1 MNIPNRL
8 TMARMFLIPVYVAL
22 VFIEVGTFK
31 YFNDFLAVVVFGVAA
46 FTDFLDGKLAR
57 KWNMVTD
64 FGKLF
69 DSAADKLL
77 CGSALIL
84 LVYVFPFVV
93 FRLFAGEA
101 ALAFIITLTVFV
113 VLIICRELFM
123 TAFRSVA
130 ASRNIIIA
138 ADMPGKIK
146 AAAQMFGIVV
156 IMAAPDF
163 MQIGLARAS
172 DALVTVSQV
181 LFIIGFALLALGA
194 IMAVVSCVL
203 YIVKYPGVLSEK
215 AERISETKPS
225 DESSEEKK

>member
-1 MNIPNRL
+1 MNIPNKL
-8 TMARMFLIPVYVAL
+8 TMARMLLIPVYVAL
-22 VFIEVGTFK
+22 VFIEVDTFA
-31 YFNDFLAVVVFGVAA
+31 YFNDFLAVLIFGIAA

-84 LVYVFPFVV
+84 LIYVFSVV
-93 FRLFAGEA
+93 CPLTFISETP
-101 ALAFIITLTVFV
+101 AFLTILTLFV
-113 VLIICRELFM
+113 VLIICREMFM

-156 IMAAPDF
+156 IMLAPDLYA
-163 MQIGLARAS
+163 IGES
-172 DALVTVSQV
+172 NGIDGLVTAAKITF
-181 LFIIGFALLALGA
+181 LAGFALLALGA
-194 IMAVVSCVL
+194 VMAVISCVL
-203 YIVKYPGVLSEK
+203 YVIKYPGVMSEK
-215 AERISETKPS
+215 APEIQVP
-225 DESSEEKK
+225 EEDNFKEN

>member
-1 MNIPNRL
+1 MNIPNKL
-8 TMARMFLIPVYVAL
+8 TMARMLLIPVYVAL
-22 VFIEVGTFK
+22 VFIEVYTFA
-31 YFNDFLAVVVFGVAA
+31 YFNDFLAVLIFGIAA

-84 LVYVFPFVV
+84 LIYVFSVV
-93 FRLFAGEA
+93 CPLTFISETP
-101 ALAFIITLTVFV
+101 AFLIILTLFV
-113 VLIICRELFM
+113 VLIICREMFM

-156 IMAAPDF
+156 IMLAPDLYA
-163 MQIGLARAS
+163 IGES
-172 DALVTVSQV
+172 NGIDGLVTAAKITF
-181 LFIIGFALLALGA
+181 LAGFALLALGA
-194 IMAVVSCVL
+194 VMAVISCVL
-203 YIVKYPGVLSEK
+203 YVIKYPGVMSEK
-215 AERISETKPS
+215 APEIQVP
-225 DESSEEKK
+225 EEDNFKEN

>member
-1 MNIPNRL
+1 MNIPNKL
-8 TMARMFLIPVYVAL
+8 TMARMLLIPVYVAL
-22 VFIEVGTFK
+22 VFIEVDTFA
-31 YFNDFLAVVVFGVAA
+31 YFNDFLAVLIFGIAA

-84 LVYVFPFVV
+84 LIYVFSVV
-93 FRLFAGEA
+93 CPLTFISETP
-101 ALAFIITLTVFV
+101 AFLIILTLFV
-113 VLIICRELFM
+113 VLIICREMFI

-156 IMAAPDF
+156 IMLAPDLYA
-163 MQIGLARAS
+163 IGES
-172 DALVTVSQV
+172 NGIDGLVTAAKITF
-181 LFIIGFALLALGA
+181 LAGFALLALGA
-194 IMAVVSCVL
+194 VMAVISCVL
-203 YIVKYPGVLSEK
+203 YVIKYPGVMSEK
-215 AERISETKPS
+215 APEIQVP
-225 DESSEEKK
+225 EEDNFKEN

>member
-1 MNIPNRL
+1 MNIPNKL
-8 TMARMFLIPVYVAL
+8 TMARMLLIPVYVAL
-22 VFIEVGTFK
+22 VFIEVDIFA
-31 YFNDFLAVVVFGVAA
+31 YFNDFLAVLIFGIAA

-84 LVYVFPFVV
+84 LIYVFSVV
-93 FRLFAGEA
+93 CPLTFISET
-101 ALAFIITLTVFV
+101 LAFLIILTLFV
-113 VLIICRELFM
+113 VLIICREMFM

-156 IMAAPDF
+156 IMLAPDLYA
-163 MQIGLARAS
+163 IGES
-172 DALVTVSQV
+172 NGIDGLVTAAKITF
-181 LFIIGFALLALGA
+181 LAGFALLALGA
-194 IMAVVSCVL
+194 VMAVISCVL
-203 YIVKYPGVLSEK
+203 YVIKYPGVMSEK
-215 AERISETKPS
+215 APEIQVP
-225 DESSEEKK
+225 EEDNFKEN

>member
-1 MNIPNRL
+1 MNIPNKL
-8 TMARMFLIPVYVAL
+8 TMARMLLIPVYVAL
-22 VFIEVGTFK
+22 VFIEVDTFA
-31 YFNDFLAVVVFGVAA
+31 YFNDFLAVLIFGIAA

-84 LVYVFPFVV
+84 LIYVFSVV
-93 FRLFAGEA
+93 CPLTFISETP
-101 ALAFIITLTVFV
+101 AFLIILTLFV
-113 VLIICRELFM
+113 VLIICREMFI

-156 IMAAPDF
+156 IMLAPDLYA
-163 MQIGLARAS
+163 IGES
-172 DALVTVSQV
+172 NGIDGLVTAAKITF
-181 LFIIGFALLALGA
+181 LAGFALLALGA
-194 IMAVVSCVL
+194 VMAVISCVL
-203 YIVKYPGVLSEK
+203 YVIKYPGVMTEK
-215 AERISETKPS
+215 APEIQVP
-225 DESSEEKK
+225 EEDNFKEN

>member
-1 MNIPNRL
+1 MNIPNKL
-8 TMARMFLIPVYVAL
+8 TMARMLLIPVYVAL
-22 VFIEVGTFK
+22 VFIEVDTFA
-31 YFNDFLAVVVFGVAA
+31 YFNDFLAVLIFGIAA

-77 CGSALIL
+77 CGSALML
-84 LVYVFPFVV
+84 LIYVFSVV
-93 FRLFAGEA
+93 CPLTFISETP
-101 ALAFIITLTVFV
+101 AFLIILTLFV
-113 VLIICRELFM
+113 VLIICREMFM

-156 IMAAPDF
+156 IMLAPDLYA
-163 MQIGLARAS
+163 IGES
-172 DALVTVSQV
+172 NGIDGLVTAAKITF
-181 LFIIGFALLALGA
+181 LAGFALLALGA
-194 IMAVVSCVL
+194 VMAVISCVL
-203 YIVKYPGVLSEK
+203 YVIKYPGVMSEK
-215 AERISETKPS
+215 APEIQVP
-225 DESSEEKK
+225 EEDNFKEN

>member
-1 MNIPNRL
+1 MNIPNKL
-8 TMARMFLIPVYVAL
+8 TMARMLLIPVYVAL
-22 VFIEVGTFK
+22 VFIEVDTFA
-31 YFNDFLAVVVFGVAA
+31 YFNDFLAVLIFGIAA

-84 LVYVFPFVV
+84 LIYVCSVV
-93 FRLFAGEA
+93 CPLTFISETP
-101 ALAFIITLTVFV
+101 AFLIILTLFV
-113 VLIICRELFM
+113 VLIICREMFM

-156 IMAAPDF
+156 IMLAPDLYA
-163 MQIGLARAS
+163 IGES
-172 DALVTVSQV
+172 NGIDGLVTAAKITF
-181 LFIIGFALLALGA
+181 LAGFALLALGA
-194 IMAVVSCVL
+194 VMAVISCVL
-203 YIVKYPGVLSEK
+203 YVIKYPGVMSEK
-215 AERISETKPS
+215 APEIQVP
-225 DESSEEKK
+225 EEDNFKEN

>member
-8 TMARMFLIPVYVAL
+8 TMVRMFLIPVYVAL

-84 LVYVFPFVV
+84 LIYVFAAVCGA
-93 FRLFAGEA
+93 LFAETVS
-101 ALAFIITLTVFV
+101 LAFLIALSVIT

-130 ASRNIIIA
+130 ASRNIIVA

-146 AAAQMFGIVV
+146 AVAQMFGIVV
-156 IMAAPDF
+156 IMLAPDLW
-163 MQIGLARAS
+163 QIGT
-172 DALVTVSQV
+172 DKGIDGLVIAAQV
-181 LFIIGFALLALGA
+181 VFITGFALLALGA
-194 IMAVVSCVL
+194 VMAVISCIL
-203 YIVKYPGVLSEK
+203 YIVKYPGVMSESAPAAQK
-215 AERISETKPS
+215 DAPA
-225 DESSEEKK
+225 DGEEK

>member
-8 TMARMFLIPVYVAL
+8 TMARMLLIPVYVVL
-22 VFIEVGTFK
+22 VFLEVGAFA
-31 YFNDFLAVVVFGVAA
+31 YFNDFLAVLVFGVAA
-46 FTDFLDGKLAR
+46 LTDFLDGKLAR

-84 LVYVFPFVV
+84 LVYVFAAVCT
-93 FRLFAGEA
+93 LFSAGA
-101 ALAFIITLTVFV
+101 SLALLITLTVFV
-113 VLIICRELFM
+113 VLIICREMFM

-156 IMAAPDF
+156 IMLAPDF
-163 MQIGLARAS
+163 YAIGTAKDIAG
-172 DALVTVSQV
+172 LVTVSQV
-181 LFIIGFALLALGA
+181 TFIAGFALIALGA
-194 IMAVVSCVL
+194 VMAVVSCIL
-203 YIVKYPGVLSEK
+203 YMVKYPGVMSEN
-215 AERISETKPS
+215 AS
-225 DESSEEKK
+225 DKTDGIEENK

>member
-1 MNIPNRL
+1 MNIPNKL
-8 TMARMFLIPVYVAL
+8 TMARMLLIPVYVAL
-22 VFIEVGTFK
+22 VFIEVDTFA
-31 YFNDFLAVVVFGVAA
+31 YFNDFLAVLIFGIAA

-84 LVYVFPFVV
+84 LIYVFSVV
-93 FRLFAGEA
+93 CPLTFISETP
-101 ALAFIITLTVFV
+101 AFLIILTLFV
-113 VLIICRELFM
+113 VLIICREMFM

-156 IMAAPDF
+156 IMLAPDLYA
-163 MQIGLARAS
+163 IGES
-172 DALVTVSQV
+172 NGIDGLVTAAKITF
-181 LFIIGFALLALGA
+181 LAGFALLALGA
-194 IMAVVSCVL
+194 VMAVISCVL
-203 YIVKYPGVLSEK
+203 YVIKYPGVMSEK
-215 AERISETKPS
+215 APGIQVP
-225 DESSEEKK
+225 EEDNFKEN

>member
-1 MNIPNRL
+1 MNIPNKL
-8 TMARMFLIPVYVAL
+8 TMARMLLIPVYVAL
-22 VFIEVGTFK
+22 VFIEVDIFA
-31 YFNDFLAVVVFGVAA
+31 YFNDFLAVLIFGIAA

-84 LVYVFPFVV
+84 LIYVFSVV
-93 FRLFAGEA
+93 CPLTFISETP
-101 ALAFIITLTVFV
+101 AFLIILTLFV
-113 VLIICRELFM
+113 VLIICREMFM

-156 IMAAPDF
+156 IMLAPDLYA
-163 MQIGLARAS
+163 IAESNGI
-172 DALVTVSQV
+172 DGLVTAAKITF
-181 LFIIGFALLALGA
+181 LAGFALLALGA
-194 IMAVVSCVL
+194 VMAVISCVL
-203 YIVKYPGVLSEK
+203 YVIKYPGVMSEK
-215 AERISETKPS
+215 APEIQVP
-225 DESSEEKK
+225 EEDNFKEN

>member
-1 MNIPNRL
+1 MNIPNKL
-8 TMARMFLIPVYVAL
+8 TMARMLLIPVYVAL
-22 VFIEVGTFK
+22 VFIEVDTFA
-31 YFNDFLAVVVFGVAA
+31 YFNDFLAVLIFGIAA

-84 LVYVFPFVV
+84 LIYVFSVV
-93 FRLFAGEA
+93 CPLTFISETP
-101 ALAFIITLTVFV
+101 AFLIILTLFV
-113 VLIICRELFM
+113 VLIICREMFM

-156 IMAAPDF
+156 IMLAPDLYA
-163 MQIGLARAS
+163 IGEANGI
-172 DALVTVSQV
+172 DGLVTAAKITF
-181 LFIIGFALLALGA
+181 LAGFALLALGA
-194 IMAVVSCVL
+194 VMAVISCVL
-203 YIVKYPGVLSEK
+203 YVIKYPGVMSEK
-215 AERISETKPS
+215 APEIQVP
-225 DESSEEKK
+225 EEDNFKEN

>member
-1 MNIPNRL
+1 MNIPNKL
-8 TMARMFLIPVYVAL
+8 TMARMLLIPVYVAL
-22 VFIEVGTFK
+22 VFIEVDTFA
-31 YFNDFLAVVVFGVAA
+31 YFNDFLAVLIFGIAA

-84 LVYVFPFVV
+84 LIYVFSVV
-93 FRLFAGEA
+93 CPLTFISETP
-101 ALAFIITLTVFV
+101 AFLTILTLFV
-113 VLIICRELFM
+113 VLIICREMFM

-156 IMAAPDF
+156 IMLAPDLYA
-163 MQIGLARAS
+163 IGES
-172 DALVTVSQV
+172 NGIDGLVTAAKITF
-181 LFIIGFALLALGA
+181 LAGFVLLALGA
-194 IMAVVSCVL
+194 VMAVISCVL
-203 YIVKYPGVLSEK
+203 YVIKYPGVMSEK
-215 AERISETKPS
+215 APEIQVP
-225 DESSEEKK
+225 EEDNFKEN

>member
-1 MNIPNRL
+1 MNIPNKL
-8 TMARMFLIPVYVAL
+8 TMARMLLIPVYVAL
-22 VFIEVGTFK
+22 VFIEVDTFA
-31 YFNDFLAVVVFGVAA
+31 YFNDFLAVLIFGIAA

-84 LVYVFPFVV
+84 LIYVFSVV
-93 FRLFAGEA
+93 CPLTFISETP
-101 ALAFIITLTVFV
+101 AFLIILTLFV
-113 VLIICRELFM
+113 VLIICREMFM

-156 IMAAPDF
+156 IMLAPDLYA
-163 MQIGLARAS
+163 IGES
-172 DALVTVSQV
+172 NGIDGLVTAAKITF
-181 LFIIGFALLALGA
+181 LAGFALLALGA
-194 IMAVVSCVL
+194 VMAVISCVL
-203 YIVKYPGVLSEK
+203 YVIKYPGVMSEK
-215 AERISETKPS
+215 APDIQVP
-225 DESSEEKK
+225 EEDNFKEN

>member
-1 MNIPNRL
+1 MNIPNKL
-8 TMARMFLIPVYVAL
+8 TMARMLLIPVYVAL
-22 VFIEVGTFK
+22 VFIEVDTFA
-31 YFNDFLAVVVFGVAA
+31 YFNDFLAVLIFGIAA

-84 LVYVFPFVV
+84 LIYVFSVV
-93 FRLFAGEA
+93 CPLTFISETP
-101 ALAFIITLTVFV
+101 AFLIILTLFV
-113 VLIICRELFM
+113 VLIICREMFM

-156 IMAAPDF
+156 IMLAPDLYA
-163 MQIGLARAS
+163 IGES
-172 DALVTVSQV
+172 NGIDGLVTAAKITF
-181 LFIIGFALLALGA
+181 LAGFALLALGA
-194 IMAVVSCVL
+194 VMAVISCVL
-203 YIVKYPGVLSEK
+203 YVIKYPGVMSEK
-215 AERISETKPS
+215 APEIQVP
-225 DESSEEKK
+225 EEDNFKEN

>member
-1 MNIPNRL
+1 MNIPNKL
-8 TMARMFLIPVYVAL
+8 TMARMLLIPVYVAL
-22 VFIEVGTFK
+22 VFIEVDTFA
-31 YFNDFLAVVVFGVAA
+31 YFNDFLAVLIFGIAA

-84 LVYVFPFVV
+84 LIYVFSVV
-93 FRLFAGEA
+93 CPLTFISETP
-101 ALAFIITLTVFV
+101 AFLIILTLFV
-113 VLIICRELFM
+113 VLIICREMFM

-156 IMAAPDF
+156 IMLAPDLYA
-163 MQIGLARAS
+163 IGES
-172 DALVTVSQV
+172 NGIDGLVTAAKITF
-181 LFIIGFALLALGA
+181 LAGFALLALGA
-194 IMAVVSCVL
+194 VMAVISCVL
-203 YIVKYPGVLSEK
+203 YVIKYPGVMSEK
-215 AERISETKPS
+215 APEIQVP
-225 DESSEEKK
+225 EENNFKEN

>member
-1 MNIPNRL
+1 MNIPNKL
-8 TMARMFLIPVYVAL
+8 TMARMLLIPVYVAL
-22 VFIEVGTFK
+22 VFIEVDTFA
-31 YFNDFLAVVVFGVAA
+31 YFNDFLAVLIFGIAA

-84 LVYVFPFVV
+84 LIYVFSVV
-93 FRLFAGEA
+93 CPLTFISETP
-101 ALAFIITLTVFV
+101 AFLIILTLFV
-113 VLIICRELFM
+113 VLIICREMFM

-156 IMAAPDF
+156 IMLAPDLYA
-163 MQIGLARAS
+163 IGES
-172 DALVTVSQV
+172 NGIDGLVTAAK
-181 LFIIGFALLALGA
+181 IIFLAGFALLALGA
-194 IMAVVSCVL
+194 VMAVISCVL
-203 YIVKYPGVLSEK
+203 YVIKYPGVMSEK
-215 AERISETKPS
+215 APEIQVP
-225 DESSEEKK
+225 EEDNFKEN

>member
-1 MNIPNRL
+1 MNIPNKL
-8 TMARMFLIPVYVAL
+8 TMARMLLIPVYVAL
-22 VFIEVGTFK
+22 VFIEVDTFA
-31 YFNDFLAVVVFGVAA
+31 YFNDFLAVLIFGIAA

-84 LVYVFPFVV
+84 LIYVFSVV
-93 FRLFAGEA
+93 CPLTFISETP
-101 ALAFIITLTVFV
+101 AFLIILTLFV
-113 VLIICRELFM
+113 VLIICREMFM

-146 AAAQMFGIVV
+146 ATAQMFGIVV
-156 IMAAPDF
+156 IMLAPDLYA
-163 MQIGLARAS
+163 IGES
-172 DALVTVSQV
+172 NGIDGLVTAAKITF
-181 LFIIGFALLALGA
+181 LAGFALLALGA
-194 IMAVVSCVL
+194 VMAVISCVL
-203 YIVKYPGVLSEK
+203 YVIKYPGVMSEK
-215 AERISETKPS
+215 APEIQVP
-225 DESSEEKK
+225 EEDNFKEN

>member
-1 MNIPNRL
+1 MNIPNKL
-8 TMARMFLIPVYVAL
+8 TMARMLLIPVYVAL
-22 VFIEVGTFK
+22 VFIEVDTFA
-31 YFNDFLAVVVFGVAA
+31 YFNDFLAVLIFGIAA

-84 LVYVFPFVV
+84 LIYVFSVV
-93 FRLFAGEA
+93 CPLTFISETP
-101 ALAFIITLTVFV
+101 AFLIILTLFV
-113 VLIICRELFM
+113 VLIICREMFM

-156 IMAAPDF
+156 IMLAPDLYA
-163 MQIGLARAS
+163 IGES
-172 DALVTVSQV
+172 NGIDGLVTAAKITF
-181 LFIIGFALLALGA
+181 LAGFALLALGA
-194 IMAVVSCVL
+194 VMAVISCVL
-203 YIVKYPGVLSEK
+203 YVIKYPGVMSEK
-215 AERISETKPS
+215 APDIQVP
-225 DESSEEKK
+225 EEDNYKEN

>member
-1 MNIPNRL
+1 MNIPNKL
-8 TMARMFLIPVYVAL
+8 TMARMLLIPVYVAL
-22 VFIEVGTFK
+22 VFIEVDIFA
-31 YFNDFLAVVVFGVAA
+31 YFNDFLAVLIFGIAA

-84 LVYVFPFVV
+84 LIYVFSVV
-93 FRLFAGEA
+93 CPLTFISETP
-101 ALAFIITLTVFV
+101 AFLIILTLFV
-113 VLIICRELFM
+113 VLIICREMFM

-156 IMAAPDF
+156 IMLAPDLYA
-163 MQIGLARAS
+163 IGES
-172 DALVTVSQV
+172 NGIDGLVTAAKITF
-181 LFIIGFALLALGA
+181 LAGFALLALGA
-194 IMAVVSCVL
+194 VMAVISCVL
-203 YIVKYPGVLSEK
+203 YVIKYPGVMSEK
-215 AERISETKPS
+215 APEIQVP
-225 DESSEEKK
+225 EEDNFKEN

>member
-1 MNIPNRL
+1 MNIPNKL
-8 TMARMFLIPVYVAL
+8 TMARMLLIPVYVAL
-22 VFIEVGTFK
+22 VFIEVDTFA
-31 YFNDFLAVVVFGVAA
+31 YFNDFLAVLIFGIAA

-84 LVYVFPFVV
+84 LIYVFSVV
-93 FRLFAGEA
+93 CPLTFISETP
-101 ALAFIITLTVFV
+101 AFLIILTLFV
-113 VLIICRELFM
+113 VLIICREMFM

-156 IMAAPDF
+156 IMLAPDLYA
-163 MQIGLARAS
+163 IGES
-172 DALVTVSQV
+172 TGIDGLVTAAKITF
-181 LFIIGFALLALGA
+181 LAGFALLALGA
-194 IMAVVSCVL
+194 VMAVISCVL
-203 YIVKYPGVLSEK
+203 YVIKYPGVMSEK
-215 AERISETKPS
+215 APGIQVP
-225 DESSEEKK
+225 EEDNFKEN

>member
-1 MNIPNRL
+1 MNIPNKL
-8 TMARMFLIPVYVAL
+8 TMARMLLIPVYVAL
-22 VFIEVGTFK
+22 VFIEVDTFA
-31 YFNDFLAVVVFGVAA
+31 YFNDFLAVLIFGIAA

-84 LVYVFPFVV
+84 LIYVFSVV
-93 FRLFAGEA
+93 CPLTFISETP
-101 ALAFIITLTVFV
+101 AFLIILTLFV
-113 VLIICRELFM
+113 VLIICREMFM

-156 IMAAPDF
+156 IMLAPDLYA
-163 MQIGLARAS
+163 IAESNGI
-172 DALVTVSQV
+172 DGLVTAAKITF
-181 LFIIGFALLALGA
+181 LAGFALLALGA
-194 IMAVVSCVL
+194 VMAVISCVL
-203 YIVKYPGVLSEK
+203 YVIKYPGVMSEK
-215 AERISETKPS
+215 APEIQVP
-225 DESSEEKK
+225 EEDNFKEN

>member
-1 MNIPNRL
+1 MNIPNKL
-8 TMARMFLIPVYVAL
+8 TMARMLLIPVYVAL
-22 VFIEVGTFK
+22 VFIEVDTFA
-31 YFNDFLAVVVFGVAA
+31 YFNDFLAVLIFGIAA

-84 LVYVFPFVV
+84 LIYVFSVV
-93 FRLFAGEA
+93 CPLTFISETP
-101 ALAFIITLTVFV
+101 AFLIILTLFV
-113 VLIICRELFM
+113 VLIICREMFM

-146 AAAQMFGIVV
+146 AAAQMFGMVV
-156 IMAAPDF
+156 IMLAPDLYA
-163 MQIGLARAS
+163 IGES
-172 DALVTVSQV
+172 NGIDGLVTAAKITF
-181 LFIIGFALLALGA
+181 LAGFALLALGA
-194 IMAVVSCVL
+194 VMAVISCVL
-203 YIVKYPGVLSEK
+203 YVIKYPGVMSEK
-215 AERISETKPS
+215 APEIQVP
-225 DESSEEKK
+225 EEDNFKEN

>member
-1 MNIPNRL
+1 MNIPNKL
-8 TMARMFLIPVYVAL
+8 TMARMLLIPVYVAL
-22 VFIEVGTFK
+22 VFIEVDTFA
-31 YFNDFLAVVVFGVAA
+31 YFNDFLAVLIFGIAA

-84 LVYVFPFVV
+84 LIYVFSVV
-93 FRLFAGEA
+93 CPLTFISETP
-101 ALAFIITLTVFV
+101 AFLIILTLFV
-113 VLIICRELFM
+113 VLIICREMFM

-130 ASRNIIIA
+130 TSRNIIIA

-156 IMAAPDF
+156 IMLAPDLYA
-163 MQIGLARAS
+163 IGES
-172 DALVTVSQV
+172 NGIDGLVTAAKITF
-181 LFIIGFALLALGA
+181 LAGFALLALGA
-194 IMAVVSCVL
+194 VMAVISCVL
-203 YIVKYPGVLSEK
+203 YVIKYPGVMSEK
-215 AERISETKPS
+215 APEIQVP
-225 DESSEEKK
+225 EEDNFKEN

>member
-1 MNIPNRL
+1 MNIPNKL
-8 TMARMFLIPVYVAL
+8 TMARMLLIPVYVAL
-22 VFIEVGTFK
+22 VFIEVDTFA
-31 YFNDFLAVVVFGVAA
+31 YFNDFLAVLIFGIAA

-84 LVYVFPFVV
+84 LIYVFSVV
-93 FRLFAGEA
+93 YPLTFISETP
-101 ALAFIITLTVFV
+101 AFLIILTLFV
-113 VLIICRELFM
+113 VLIICREMFM

-156 IMAAPDF
+156 IMLAPDLYA
-163 MQIGLARAS
+163 IGES
-172 DALVTVSQV
+172 NGIDGLVTAAKITF
-181 LFIIGFALLALGA
+181 LAGFALLALGA
-194 IMAVVSCVL
+194 VMAVISCVL
-203 YIVKYPGVLSEK
+203 YVIKYPGVMSEK
-215 AERISETKPS
+215 APEIQVP
-225 DESSEEKK
+225 EEDNFKEN

>member
-1 MNIPNRL
+1 MNIPNKL
-8 TMARMFLIPVYVAL
+8 TMARMLLIPVYVAL
-22 VFIEVGTFK
+22 VFIEVDTFA
-31 YFNDFLAVVVFGVAA
+31 YFNDFLAVLIFGIAA

-84 LVYVFPFVV
+84 LIYVFSVV
-93 FRLFAGEA
+93 CPLTFISETP
-101 ALAFIITLTVFV
+101 AFLIILTLFV
-113 VLIICRELFM
+113 VLIICREMFI

-156 IMAAPDF
+156 IMLAPDLYA
-163 MQIGLARAS
+163 IGESNGIDGFVTAAKITFLA
-172 DALVTVSQV
+172 
-181 LFIIGFALLALGA
+181 GFALLALGA
-194 IMAVVSCVL
+194 VMAVISCVL
-203 YIVKYPGVLSEK
+203 YVIKYPGVMTEK
-215 AERISETKPS
+215 APEIQVP
-225 DESSEEKK
+225 EEDNFKEN

>member
-1 MNIPNRL
+1 MNIPNKL
-8 TMARMFLIPVYVAL
+8 TMARMLLIPVYVAL
-22 VFIEVGTFK
+22 VFIEVDTFA
-31 YFNDFLAVVVFGVAA
+31 YFNDFLAVLIFGIAA

-84 LVYVFPFVV
+84 LIYVFSVV
-93 FRLFAGEA
+93 CPLTFISET
-101 ALAFIITLTVFV
+101 LAFLIILTLFV
-113 VLIICRELFM
+113 VLIICREMFM

-156 IMAAPDF
+156 IMLAPDLYA
-163 MQIGLARAS
+163 IGES
-172 DALVTVSQV
+172 NGIDGLVTAAKITF
-181 LFIIGFALLALGA
+181 LAGFALLALGA
-194 IMAVVSCVL
+194 VMAVISCVL
-203 YIVKYPGVLSEK
+203 YVIKYPGVMSEK
-215 AERISETKPS
+215 APEIQVP
-225 DESSEEKK
+225 EEDNFKEN

>member
-1 MNIPNRL
+1 MNIPNKL
-8 TMARMFLIPVYVAL
+8 TMARMLLIPVYVAL
-22 VFIEVGTFK
+22 VFIEVDTFA
-31 YFNDFLAVVVFGVAA
+31 YFNDFLAVLIFGIAA

-84 LVYVFPFVV
+84 PIYVFSVV
-93 FRLFAGEA
+93 CPLTFISETP
-101 ALAFIITLTVFV
+101 AFLIILTLFV
-113 VLIICRELFM
+113 VLIICREMFM

-156 IMAAPDF
+156 IMLAPDLYA
-163 MQIGLARAS
+163 IGES
-172 DALVTVSQV
+172 NGIDGLVTAAKITF
-181 LFIIGFALLALGA
+181 LAGFALLALGA
-194 IMAVVSCVL
+194 VMAVISCVL
-203 YIVKYPGVLSEK
+203 YVIKYPGVMSEK
-215 AERISETKPS
+215 APEIQVP
-225 DESSEEKK
+225 EEDNFKEN

>member
-1 MNIPNRL
+1 MNIPNKL
-8 TMARMFLIPVYVAL
+8 TMARMLLIPVYVAL
-22 VFIEVGTFK
+22 VFIEVDTFA
-31 YFNDFLAVVVFGVAA
+31 YFNDFLAVLIFGIAA

-84 LVYVFPFVV
+84 LIYVFSVV
-93 FRLFAGEA
+93 CPLTFISETP
-101 ALAFIITLTVFV
+101 AFLIILTLFV
-113 VLIICRELFM
+113 VLIICREMFM

-156 IMAAPDF
+156 IMLAPDLYA
-163 MQIGLARAS
+163 IGES
-172 DALVTVSQV
+172 NGIDGLVTAAKITF
-181 LFIIGFALLALGA
+181 LAGFALLALGA
-194 IMAVVSCVL
+194 VMAVISCVL
-203 YIVKYPGVLSEK
+203 YVIKYPGVMTEK
-215 AERISETKPS
+215 APEIQVP
-225 DESSEEKK
+225 EEDNFKEN

>member
-1 MNIPNRL
+1 MNIPNKL
-8 TMARMFLIPVYVAL
+8 TMARMLLIPVYVAL
-22 VFIEVGTFK
+22 VFIEVDTFA
-31 YFNDFLAVVVFGVAA
+31 YFNDFLAFLIFGIAA

-84 LVYVFPFVV
+84 LIYVFSVV
-93 FRLFAGEA
+93 CPLTFISETP
-101 ALAFIITLTVFV
+101 AFLIILTLFV
-113 VLIICRELFM
+113 VLIICREMFM

-156 IMAAPDF
+156 IMLAPDLYA
-163 MQIGLARAS
+163 IGES
-172 DALVTVSQV
+172 NGIDGLVTAAKITF
-181 LFIIGFALLALGA
+181 LAGFALLALGA
-194 IMAVVSCVL
+194 VMAVISCVL
-203 YIVKYPGVLSEK
+203 YVIKYPGVMSEK
-215 AERISETKPS
+215 APEIQVP
-225 DESSEEKK
+225 EEDNFKEN

>member
-1 MNIPNRL
+1 MNIPNKL
-8 TMARMFLIPVYVAL
+8 TMARMLLIPVYVAL
-22 VFIEVGTFK
+22 VFIEVDTFA
-31 YFNDFLAVVVFGVAA
+31 YFNDFLAVLIFGIAA

-84 LVYVFPFVV
+84 LIYVFSVV
-93 FRLFAGEA
+93 CPLTFISETP
-101 ALAFIITLTVFV
+101 AFLIILTLFV
-113 VLIICRELFM
+113 VLIICREMFM

-156 IMAAPDF
+156 IMLVPDLYA
-163 MQIGLARAS
+163 IGES
-172 DALVTVSQV
+172 NGIDGLVTAAKITF
-181 LFIIGFALLALGA
+181 LAGFALLALGA
-194 IMAVVSCVL
+194 VMAVISCVL
-203 YIVKYPGVLSEK
+203 YVIKYPGVMSEK
-215 AERISETKPS
+215 APEIQVP
-225 DESSEEKK
+225 EEDNFKEN